1 MALIPVFLNGQNL
14 KVKRETRENIF
25 SRLNVRFKAL
35 LLPTFAIAINLIAF
49 SKQVRS
55 SSSGHGRR
63 LVF

>member
-35 LLPTFAIAINLIAF
+35 LLPTFAIAINLIGF